1 MSVSTCA
8 KHACLNL
15 IRWLRFPPI
24 EWSLVVL
31 LALPSM
37 VCTLPS
43 KMLKPSTSRY
53 NRTCA

>member
-15 IRWLRFPPI
+15 IRWLRLPPI
-24 EWSLVVL
+24 VWSLVVL